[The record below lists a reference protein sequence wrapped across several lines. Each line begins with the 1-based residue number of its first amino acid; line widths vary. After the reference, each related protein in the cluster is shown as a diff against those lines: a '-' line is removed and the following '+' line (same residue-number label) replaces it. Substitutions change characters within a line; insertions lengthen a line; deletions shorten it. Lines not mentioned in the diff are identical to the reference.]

1 MPGNSF
7 VGGTAYG
14 SIYKPEDSGSRGG
27 GTHGG
32 LGGGKVYIKS
42 PAIMLMDGLILADG
56 AAGSA
61 NSGGGGSGGAIFLE
75 VGKFLNA
82 PTKGFEVYK
91 AVTLLLLHTMLGTMV
106 IQ

>member
-61 NSGGGGSGGAIFLE
+61 NSGGGGSGGAIFIE

-82 PTKGFEVYK
+82 PTKGFEV
-91 AVTLLLLHTMLGTMV
+91 TLLLLHTKLGTMV
-106 IQ
+106 SQ